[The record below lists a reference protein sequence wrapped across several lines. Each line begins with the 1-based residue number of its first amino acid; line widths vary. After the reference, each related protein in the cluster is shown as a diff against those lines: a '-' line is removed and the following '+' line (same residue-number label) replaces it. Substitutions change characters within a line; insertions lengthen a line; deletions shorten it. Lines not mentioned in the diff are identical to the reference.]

1 MSILHSR
8 TDTLSV
14 LKSRTDTLSV
24 LKSRTNTLSVLNTC
38 KLRLK
43 VGTDFFD
50 HLKRGDRKS
59 PWQQTSD

>member
-1 MSILHSR
+1 MSILN
-8 TDTLSV
+8 
-14 LKSRTDTLSV
+14 SRTDTLSV